1 MINTTFI
8 DQTYIRFLSGR
19 LKSFTDKGNGVFEFT
34 HQCEAPGSRKRRGY
48 FYKKGNGYN
57 FFCHNCQE
65 STKFF
70 RFLQKEDM
78 LLYKEYQL
86 EVFKDSMS
94 STPTA
99 VDTNKPEKKKEAVN
113 HLIQTTGLI
122 PYSELPKTHP
132 AWKYVLKRKL
142 PESIYSDIYFCRDFF
157 PWATQFNKAF
167 EKTTVQEPRLILPY
181 RNRNGEIVGF
191 TCRAYGKSDRKYIE
205 IKITPEAELI
215 YGLDRLNL
223 SKTILAL
230 EGPIDSMFLPN
241 AIAMG
246 GATYRGD
253 FFTKYKTNI
262 IVVPDND
269 WKRNK
274 DVLKQVESLAKDG
287 YRVALLPD
295 EFKAKDINQAIEAG
309 HHTAEQITEMVFA
322 SVKQGPELLLDI
334 AFRRKC

>member
-8 DQTYIRFLSGR
+8 DQKYIRFLSGR

-34 HQCEAPGSRKRRGY
+34 HQCESPDSRKRRGY
-48 FYKKGNGYN
+48 FYKKGTGYN

-70 RFLQKEDM
+70 KFLQKEDM

-86 EVFKDSMS
+86 EVFKDSMAANKKS
-94 STPTA
+94 EPDKTP
-99 VDTNKPEKKKEAVN
+99 DKKEEIR
-113 HLIQTTGLI
+113 HLIETTGLI

-142 PESIYSDIYFCRDFF
+142 PESLHSDIYYCRDFF
-157 PWATQFNKAF
+157 PWAAQFNKAF
-167 EKTTVQEPRLILPY
+167 AKTTVKEPRLILPY
-181 RNRNGEIVGF
+181 RNRNGDIVGF
-191 TCRAYGKSDRKYIE
+191 TCRAYGKSERKYIE
-205 IKITPEAELI
+205 IKITPEAEMI
-215 YGLDRLNL
+215 YGLDRVNTA
-223 SKTILAL
+223 KAIIAV

-241 AIAMG
+241 AIAVG
-246 GATYRGD
+246 GASYRGD
-253 FFTKYKTNI
+253 FFTKYKHSI

-274 DVLKQVESLAKDG
+274 DVLKQIETLARGG
-287 YRVALLPD
+287 YKIALLPD
-295 EFKAKDINQAIEAG
+295 EFKSKDINHAIETEE
-309 HHTAEQITEMVFA
+309 HTAEDITNMIYT
-322 SVKQGPELLLDI
+322 SVKHGPELLLDI

>member
-8 DQTYIRFLSGR
+8 DQKYIRFLSGR

-48 FYKKGNGYN
+48 FYKKGTGYN

-86 EVFKDSMS
+86 EVFKDSM
-94 STPTA
+94 A
-99 VDTNKPEKKKEAVN
+99 TNKPTTAEAPLSKKEEIKQ
-113 HLIQTTGLI
+113 LIETTGLI
-122 PYSELPKTHP
+122 PYSELPATHP

-142 PESIYSDIYFCRDFF
+142 PETIYSDIYFCANFF

-167 EKTTVQEPRLILPY
+167 EKTTVKEPRLILPY
-181 RNRNGEIVGF
+181 RNRNGDIVGF
-191 TCRAYGKSDRKYIE
+191 TCRAYGKSERKYIE
-205 IKITPEAELI
+205 IKVVPDVEMI
-215 YGLDRLNL
+215 YGLNRVNL
-223 SKTILAL
+223 AKDILAV

-241 AIAMG
+241 AIAVG
-246 GATYRGD
+246 GASYRGE
-253 FFTKYKTNI
+253 FFTKYKHSI

-274 DVLKQVESLAKDG
+274 EVLKQIENLARDG
-287 YRVALLPD
+287 YRIALLPD
-295 EFKAKDINQAIEAG
+295 EFKAKDINQAIESG
-309 HHTAEQITEMVFA
+309 EHTATQIADMVYA
-322 SVKQGPELLLDI
+322 SVKTGAELLLDI

>member
-34 HQCEAPGSRKRRGY
+34 HQCEAATSKKRRGY
-48 FYKKGNGYN
+48 FYKKGAGYN

-70 RFLQKEDM
+70 RFLQKEDG

-86 EVFKDSMS
+86 EVFKDSMAS
-94 STPTA
+94 
-99 VDTNKPEKKKEAVN
+99 NKPAEPDKPTKQAEIQ

-122 PYSELPKTHP
+122 PYSELPEKHP

-142 PESIYSDIYFCRDFF
+142 PESIYKDIYFCKDFF
-157 PWATQFNKAF
+157 PWAAQFNKAF
-167 EKTTVQEPRLILPY
+167 DKTTVKEPRLILPY
-181 RNRNGEIVGF
+181 RNRKGDIVGF

-205 IKITPEAELI
+205 IKITPEAEMI
-215 YGLDRLNL
+215 YGLDRVNTA
-223 SKTILAL
+223 KAIMAV

-241 AIAMG
+241 AIAVG
-246 GATYRGD
+246 GASYKGD
-253 FFTKYKTNI
+253 FFTKYKHSI

-274 DVLKQVESLAKDG
+274 DVLRQIETLAREGFKI
-287 YRVALLPD
+287 ALLPD
-295 EFKAKDINQAIEAG
+295 EFKSKDINQAIESG
-309 HHTAEQITEMVFA
+309 EHTADQIADMVFV
-322 SVKQGPELLLDI
+322 SVKHGPELLLDI